1 MTARVLVLN
10 AGSSSL
16 KYRLLD
22 GESGAA
28 EASGSVER
36 IGEDSGTLT
45 HSVDGRDH
53 TEERPIAD
61 FEDALRSALDA
72 FDRHGPA
79 IDRDT
84 LAAVGHRVV
93 HGGDLFAEP
102 VVVDDRLL
110 DTVEDLVP
118 LAPLHNPANLEG
130 LRVARRLFPD
140 VPQVAVFDTA
150 FHQTMPEHAYTY
162 AVPLGW
168 RDEHRIRRYG
178 FHGTSFAFVSRR
190 AAELLDRPV
199 EDTNLVV
206 LHLGNGASAA
216 AIRGGESVDTS
227 MGLTPLEG
235 LVMGT
240 RSGDLDPAIHGHL
253 HRELGWSLDEIDRA
267 LYRESGLLGLS
278 GVNDF
283 RQLMQRMTSGDP
295 AARLAFD
302 VYAYRVRK
310 YVGAYYA
317 ALGELH
323 AVVFT
328 GGVGQHSAVLRAAA
342 LDGLSR
348 LGIVLDA
355 QRNEARSSDARL
367 VSADGSDVAVLVVPT
382 DEEWEPAP
390 LRSVVEVRAQLASNP
405 RPPLVEE
412 VAPRPSRDP
421 TMRRVSTMSR

>member
-1 MTARVLVLN
+1 M
-10 AGSSSL
+10 G
-16 KYRLLD
+16 
-22 GESGAA
+22 GE
-28 EASGSVER
+28 
-36 IGEDSGTLT
+36 
-45 HSVDGRDH
+45 DH
-53 TEERPIAD
+53 TEERKVAD
-61 FEDALRSALDA
+61 FEDALRSAMDA

-79 IDRDT
+79 IDAGD

-110 DTVEDLVP
+110 ATVEELVP

-130 LRVARRLFPD
+130 LKVARRLFPD

-162 AVPLGW
+162 AVPVAW
-168 RDEHRIRRYG
+168 REEHRIRRYG
-178 FHGTSFAFVSRR
+178 FHGTSYAFVSRR
-190 AAELLDRPV
+190 AAEMLDRPL
-199 EDTNLVV
+199 EETNLVV

-216 AIRGGESVDTS
+216 AVRGGRSIDTS

-267 LYRESGLLGLS
+267 LYRESGLLGLA

-283 RQLMQRMTSGDP
+283 REVSQRRAAGDR
-295 AARLAFD
+295 AASLAFD

-328 GGVGQHSAVLRAAA
+328 GGVGQHSAELRAAA
-342 LDGLSR
+342 LSGLSR
-348 LGIVLDA
+348 LGIELDPT
-355 QRNEARSSDARL
+355 RNEERTSSARA
-367 VSADGSDVAVLVVPT
+367 VSTDGSEVAVLVVPT
-382 DEEWEPAP
+382 DEEWEIARQA
-390 LRSVVEVRAQLASNP
+390 LEVVRGS
-405 RPPLVEE
+405 
-412 VAPRPSRDP
+412 
-421 TMRRVSTMSR
+421 

>member
-162 AVPLGW
+162 AVPLAW
-168 RDEHRIRRYG
+168 REEHRIRRYG

-190 AAELLDRPV
+190 AAELLGRPV

-323 AVVFT
+323 AVVLT
-328 GGVGQHSAVLRAAA
+328 GGVGQHAPGLRAAA
-342 LDGLSR
+342 LGGLER

-355 QRNEARSSDARL
+355 ARNDATSQEART
-367 VSADGSDVAVLVVPT
+367 VSADGSEVAVLVVPT
-382 DEEWEPAP
+382 DEEWEIARQA
-390 LRSVVEVRAQLASNP
+390 LAVVRGAEAK
-405 RPPLVEE
+405 
-412 VAPRPSRDP
+412 
-421 TMRRVSTMSR
+421 

>member
-1 MTARVLVLN
+1 MTNRVLVLN

-36 IGEDSGTLT
+36 IGEESGTLT
-45 HSVDGRDH
+45 HSVGGQDH
-53 TEERPIAD
+53 TEERRIAD
-61 FEDALRSALDA
+61 FDDALRSTVEA
-72 FDRHGPA
+72 FRQHGPA
-79 IDRDT
+79 IDQDT

-93 HGGDLFAEP
+93 HGGDLFSAP

-110 DTVEDLVP
+110 DTVADLVP

-130 LRVARRLFPD
+130 LRVSMELFPD

-162 AVPLGW
+162 AVPVSW
-168 RDEHRIRRYG
+168 REEHRIRRYG
-178 FHGTSFAFVSRR
+178 FHGTSYAFVSRR

-199 EDTNLVV
+199 DETNLVV

-216 AIRGGESVDTS
+216 AVRGGRSIDTS

-253 HRELGWSLDEIDRA
+253 HRELGWSLEEVDRA
-267 LYRESGLLGLS
+267 LYRESGLLGLA
-278 GVNDF
+278 GANDF
-283 RQLMQRMTSGDP
+283 REVTRRRAAGD
-295 AARLAFD
+295 AAATLAFD

-328 GGVGQHSAVLRAAA
+328 GGVGQHSAELRAAA
-342 LDGLSR
+342 LDGLTR
-348 LGIVLDA
+348 LGIELDPA
-355 QRNEARSSDARL
+355 RNEAPSSDARA
-367 VSADGSDVAVLVVPT
+367 VSADGSEVAVLVVPT
-382 DEEWEPAP
+382 DEEWEIARQA
-390 LRSVVEVRAQLASNP
+390 LEVVRGS
-405 RPPLVEE
+405 
-412 VAPRPSRDP
+412 
-421 TMRRVSTMSR
+421 

>member
-1 MTARVLVLN
+1 MTDEVLVLN

-22 GESGAA
+22 GRSGVAR
-28 EASGSVER
+28 ASGTVER

-45 HSVDGRDH
+45 HSVGGEDH
-53 TEERPIAD
+53 TEERHVAD

-72 FDRHGPA
+72 FERHGPA
-79 IDRDT
+79 IEPRD

-110 DTVEDLVP
+110 ATVEELVP

-130 LRVARRLFPD
+130 LRVAVRLFPE

-162 AVPLGW
+162 AVPLAW
-168 RDEHRIRRYG
+168 RERHRIRRYG
-178 FHGTSFAFVSRR
+178 FHGTSYAFVSRR

-199 EDTNLVV
+199 EETNLVV

-216 AIRGGESVDTS
+216 AVRGGRSVDTS

-253 HRELGWSLDEIDRA
+253 HRELGWSLEEIDRA
-267 LYRESGLLGLS
+267 LYRDSGLRGLS

-283 RQLMQRMTSGDP
+283 RELTRRSEAGDE
-295 AARLAFD
+295 AAALAFD

-328 GGVGQHSAVLRAAA
+328 GGVGQHSAALRTAA
-342 LDGLSR
+342 LTGLDR
-348 LGIVLDA
+348 LGIVLDPV
-355 QRNEARSSDARL
+355 RNDAPAADGRL
-367 VSADGSDVAVLVVPT
+367 VSADGSAVAVLVVPT
-382 DEEWEPAP
+382 DEEWEIARQA
-390 LRSVVEVRAQLASNP
+390 LAVVHGA
-405 RPPLVEE
+405 
-412 VAPRPSRDP
+412 D
-421 TMRRVSTMSR
+421 

>member
-1 MTARVLVLN
+1 VTERVLVLN

-22 GESGAA
+22 GSTGAA
-28 EASGSVER
+28 EASGAVEQ

-45 HSVDGRDH
+45 HTAGGEEH
-53 TEERPIAD
+53 TEERRFEN
-61 FEDALRSALDA
+61 FEDALRSTVEA
-72 FDRHGPA
+72 FERHGPD

-84 LAAVGHRVV
+84 LTAVGHRVV
-93 HGGDLFAEP
+93 HGGDLFSEP
-102 VVVDDRLL
+102 VLVDDRLL
-110 DTVEDLVP
+110 DTVEHLVP

-130 LRVARRLFPD
+130 MRAALRRFPD

-162 AVPLGW
+162 AVPVAW
-168 RDEHRIRRYG
+168 RDEHHIRRYG
-178 FHGTSFAFVSRR
+178 FHGTSYAFVSRR
-190 AAELLDRPV
+190 AAELLGREV

-216 AIRGGESVDTS
+216 AIRSGRSVDTS
-227 MGLTPLEG
+227 MGFTPLEG

-267 LYRESGLLGLS
+267 LYRDSGLRGLS

-283 RQLMQRMTSGDP
+283 REVTRRMAAGDE

-328 GGVGQHSAVLRAAA
+328 GGVGQHSAGLRAAA

-355 QRNEARSSDARL
+355 DRNEAPATDARA
-367 VSADGSDVAVLVVPT
+367 VSADGSEVAVLVVPT
-382 DEEWEPAP
+382 DEEWEIARQA
-390 LRSVVEVRAQLASNP
+390 LEVVRA
-405 RPPLVEE
+405 
-412 VAPRPSRDP
+412 SR
-421 TMRRVSTMSR
+421 

>member
-1 MTARVLVLN
+1 VTARVLVLN

-22 GESGAA
+22 GSTGVA

-36 IGEDSGTLT
+36 IGEDTGTLT
-45 HSVDGRDH
+45 HSVDGEDH
-53 TEERPIAD
+53 TEKRRVVD
-61 FEDALRSALDA
+61 FEDALRSTVEA
-72 FDRHGPA
+72 FRRRGPA
-79 IDRDT
+79 IDQDN

-93 HGGDLFAEP
+93 HGGNLFAEP

-110 DTVEDLVP
+110 ATVEDLVP

-162 AVPLGW
+162 AVPASW
-168 RDEHRIRRYG
+168 REEHRIRRYG
-178 FHGTSFAFVSRR
+178 FHGTSYAFVSRC
-190 AAELLDRPV
+190 AAELLERPV

-216 AIRGGESVDTS
+216 AVRGGRSVDTS
-227 MGLTPLEG
+227 MGFTPLEG

-240 RSGDLDPAIHGHL
+240 RSGDIDPAIHGHL
-253 HRELGWSLDEIDRA
+253 HREVGWSLDEIDRA

-278 GVNDF
+278 GANDF
-283 RQLMQRMTSGDP
+283 REVTRRMAAGDEG
-295 AARLAFD
+295 ATLAFD

-328 GGVGQHSAVLRAAA
+328 GGVGQHSAELRAAA
-342 LDGLSR
+342 VGGLER

-355 QRNEARSSDARL
+355 ARNDAPATGARA
-367 VSADGSDVAVLVVPT
+367 VSTDGSDVAVLVVPT
-382 DEEWEPAP
+382 DEEWEIARQA
-390 LRSVVEVRAQLASNP
+390 LALVRES
-405 RPPLVEE
+405 
-412 VAPRPSRDP
+412 S
-421 TMRRVSTMSR
+421 